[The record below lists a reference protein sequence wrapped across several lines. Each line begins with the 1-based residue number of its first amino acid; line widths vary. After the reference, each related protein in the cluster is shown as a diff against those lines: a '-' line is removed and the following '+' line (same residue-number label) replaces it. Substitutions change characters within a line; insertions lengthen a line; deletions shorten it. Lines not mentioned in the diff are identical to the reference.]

1 MTNQIL
7 KAKDDIVN
15 FVCLVAKDQ
24 DSLSKLVSFLDEF
37 GYEYQVSALG
47 NPFTSSSL
55 TFVDKEVE
63 RKTMYFIHKVPC
75 CKMGHVFIPASQY
88 DEPVFLDEWK
98 DYSKCP
104 SENLVA
110 SLLVMR
116 SFNGLVKMNKQSK
129 LAA

>member
-15 FVCLVAKDQ
+15 FVCLVVKDQ
-24 DSLSKLVSFLDEF
+24 DSLSKLVSFLDDF

-47 NPFTSSSL
+47 NPFASSST

-75 CKMGHVFIPASQY
+75 CKMGHVFIPISQY
-88 DEPVFLDEWK
+88 DEQVFIDEWR
-98 DYSKCP
+98 DYSKVP
-104 SENLVA
+104 GENLVA
-110 SLLVMR
+110 TLLVMK

>member
-1 MTNQIL
+1 MTNKIL

-15 FVCLVAKDQ
+15 FICLVAKDQ
-24 DSLSKLVSFLDEF
+24 DSLSKLVNFLDEF

-47 NPFTSSSL
+47 NPFASSSI
-55 TFVDKEVE
+55 TIIDKEVE

-88 DEPVFLDEWK
+88 DEPVFLDEWR
-98 DYSKCP
+98 DYGKGLGDKLS
-104 SENLVA
+104 A
-110 SLLVMR
+110 SLLVMK
-116 SFNGLVKMNKQSK
+116 SSNGFVKMNKQSK